1 MLEGTRHRAEQEPDG
16 TVLITIAV
24 PRESAAAALR
34 WLAEHAPGT
43 PVALPIANAT
53 PVRAPA
59 PAPAPAAPTQQIGI
73 GEGIDAAAGMSA
85 DAHLS
90 MDQRALL
97 AFLWLLPTL
106 APFEAWAGEM
116 AAPLASNSQ
125 DHARAWILQRCGVRN
140 AQLLVDGQP
149 KAALRAM
156 LAEYAH
162 WYRRT
167 GHSGSP
173 FAGAPEC
180 ELTA

>member
-1 MLEGTRHRAEQEPDG
+1 MLEGTRHRAEQSPDG

-24 PRESAAAALR
+24 PAERASIALR
-34 WLAEHAPGT
+34 WLADHAPGT
-43 PVALPIANAT
+43 KVALPVANA
-53 PVRAPA
+53 PAPPA
-59 PAPAPAAPTQQIGI
+59 PAPAPTPAPTQQIGI

-90 MDQRALL
+90 MDQRAML

-116 AAPLASNSQ
+116 APPLAQNSQ
-125 DHARAWILQRCGVRN
+125 DHARAWILQRCGVRD
-140 AQLLVDGQP
+140 ARLLVDGQP
-149 KAALRAM
+149 KTALRAL
-156 LAEYAH
+156 LAEYSH